1 MGPSRNSD
9 PLSLTEK
16 HSDEH
21 RRAGRLRCQ
30 SIKCSLGQVVDL
42 SGTGLRVQCKGRP
55 DVPVNEPFGL
65 SIHAPTG
72 MLTAPVTA
80 VWVRKVGFRTYEI
93 GLRFGELS
101 AEAKTQ
107 LAVIAR
113 DAATNVTYYRAG

>member
-1 MGPSRNSD
+1 MGPARNSD
-9 PLSLTEK
+9 PLSFSSK
-16 HSDEH
+16 QGDES

-65 SIHAPTG
+65 TINAPTG
-72 MLTAPVTA
+72 MFTAPVTA
-80 VWVRKVGFRTYEI
+80 VWVRKVGFCTYEI

-101 AEAKTQ
+101 DDAKRQ